1 MVIQRQQ
8 SRVGLKIAWKS
19 ETVVEREVNMAS
31 KIKIPAK
38 KTTLKRKPLSK
49 ATVESDDTKHI
60 EGKNDPHL
68 ADEPTPLDL
77 QDRKFILT
85 QQSAAKVQEPPAY
98 EYLGELPDSYGTK
111 KLFIVA
117 RDPQWIFAYWDLTW
131 QQYQEAAHAAHDGKV
146 FLQLY
151 WQNGTRAQQ
160 IQVNESSRNWYLH
173 VGQPDTTFY
182 AELGYYCHDGHF
194 EVISR
199 SAPATTPRDNL
210 SWKTE
215 ARFVTIPFHYSFS
228 QLFEMIKGHILPEE
242 ELADALA
249 RLQEDGF
256 NFPFAVGKGASLSPE
271 QHNDLVDYLAG
282 DFTRR
287 RWVGSLEITETLR
300 RRLQEMVSS
309 GQWISSGGVSSM
321 SSPFGG
327 RERGFHMHV
336 NAELIIYGGTDP
348 NAKVRI
354 DGQDITLRPDGTFSY
369 HFTFPD
375 GKFHIP
381 IEATA
386 PDGEERRSAMLSF
399 LRMSAY
405 EGDVRKTGQAPMP
418 EPLGRFE

>member
-1 MVIQRQQ
+1 
-8 SRVGLKIAWKS
+8 
-19 ETVVEREVNMAS
+19 MAS

-49 ATVESDDTKHI
+49 ATDINGKSRI
-60 EGKNDPHL
+60 ETKNDPEL
-68 ADEPTPLDL
+68 ADEPAALDL

-85 QQSAAKVQEPPAY
+85 QQPSPKVQEPPAY
-98 EYLGELPDSYGTK
+98 EYIGELPDSYGTK
-111 KLFIVA
+111 KLYMVA
-117 RDPQWIFAYWDLTW
+117 RDPQWLFAYWDLTW
-131 QQYQEAAHAAHDGKV
+131 QQYQEAAHSAHDGKV

-151 WQNGTRAQQ
+151 WQNGERAQQ
-160 IQVNESSRNWYLH
+160 IQINESSRNWYLH
-173 VGQPDTTFY
+173 VGQPDTAFY
-182 AELGYYCHDGHF
+182 AELGFYRQDGKF

-199 SAPATTPRDNL
+199 SGTIATPRDNL
-210 SWKTE
+210 SSRTD
-215 ARFVTIPFHYSFS
+215 ARFVTIPFHFSFA
-228 QLFEMIKGHILPEE
+228 QLFEMIKGHMHPDE
-242 ELADALA
+242 ELVDALA
-249 RLQEDGF
+249 RLQDDGF
-256 NFPFAVGKGASLSPE
+256 PFPFTVGKGTDLSHE
-271 QHNDLVDYLAG
+271 QHEELVSHLAG

-309 GQWISSGGVSSM
+309 GQWTSSGGVSSM

-369 HFTFPD
+369 HFTLPD

-405 EGDVRKTGQAPMP
+405 EGDVRKTGQPPLA

>member
-1 MVIQRQQ
+1 
-8 SRVGLKIAWKS
+8 
-19 ETVVEREVNMAS
+19 MAS

-38 KTTLKRKPLSK
+38 KTTLKRKPLTK
-49 ATVESDDTKHI
+49 AIDAAPSTLHASAS
-60 EGKNDPHL
+60 KNDPRL
-68 ADEPTPLDL
+68 STEPMPLDL

-85 QQSAAKVQEPPAY
+85 PPPVEPKHHEPPAY

-111 KLFIVA
+111 KLYLVS
-117 RDPQWIFAYWDLTW
+117 RDPQWVFAYWDLSW

-146 FLQLY
+146 FLQVY
-151 WQNGTRAQQ
+151 WENGQRAQQ
-160 IQVNESSRNWYLH
+160 IQINEASRNWYLH

-182 AELGYYCHDGHF
+182 AELGYYRHDGGF

-199 SAPATTPRDNL
+199 SGKTTTPRDNL
-210 SWKTE
+210 SWKTD
-215 ARFVTIPFHYSFS
+215 ARFVTIPFHYSFA
-228 QLFEMIKGHILPEE
+228 QLFEMIKDHMLPEE
-242 ELADALA
+242 ELADALS
-249 RLQEDGF
+249 RLQEEGYP
-256 NFPFAVGKGASLSPE
+256 FPFAIGQGAPLNKE
-271 QHNDLVDYLAG
+271 QHNELVNILAG

-309 GQWISSGGVSSM
+309 GQWTSSGGVSSL

-327 RERGFHMHV
+327 PRERGFHMHV

-381 IEATA
+381 IEAVA
-386 PDGEERRSAMLSF
+386 PDGEEKRSAMLSF

-405 EGDVRKTGQAPMP
+405 DGDVRKTGQPPLP
-418 EPLGRFE
+418 EPLGRID